1 MKHNHTGF
9 SARQAYGGVATDR
22 IAQFLPMVRK
32 LAWYYESTAGPT
44 VDIDDLMQAGLIA
57 LSECAQRH
65 DRPGDD
71 GFAAY
76 AKIRVRGAMVDL
88 LRAQSHRS
96 RGAAKLQRRIDA
108 TIEAWK
114 IEHGCEPTSSE
125 IASAIGIS
133 LADLDAIRVDLSTQV
148 GSLDDLYSDQSVAFM
163 DESPDAECR
172 LLQSED
178 AAALAQAIAA
188 LPERLQ
194 LVVQLHFVEEL
205 NLTEIAAVMDISVPR
220 VHQLKA
226 SAIQK
231 LQLHIV
237 GSQTD

>member
-1 MKHNHTGF
+1 MRYEHTGF
-9 SARQAYGGVATDR
+9 SARQAYGRSPADR

-44 VDIDDLMQAGLIA
+44 VDLDDLMQAGLIA

-65 DRPGDD
+65 DRPDDD

-88 LRAQSHRS
+88 LRSQSHRS

-108 TIEAWK
+108 AIDTLK
-114 IEHGCEPTSSE
+114 RQHGRDPTSSE
-125 IASAIGIS
+125 IAGTIGIS
-133 LADLDAIRVDLSTQV
+133 LADLDAMRVDLSPQI
-148 GSLDDLYSDQSVAFM
+148 GSLDEHYSDQSVAFM
-163 DESPDAECR
+163 DDSPDAEKC

-178 AAALAQAIAA
+178 AAELARAIAA

-194 LVVQLHFVEEL
+194 LVIQLHFVEEL

-226 SAIQK
+226 AALEK
-231 LQLHIV
+231 LRLHIV
-237 GSQTD
+237 ARE